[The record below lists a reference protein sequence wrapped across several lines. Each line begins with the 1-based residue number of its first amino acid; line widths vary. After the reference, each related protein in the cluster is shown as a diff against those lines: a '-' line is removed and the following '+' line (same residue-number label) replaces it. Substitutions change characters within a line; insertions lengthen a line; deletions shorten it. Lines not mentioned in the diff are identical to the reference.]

1 MRPVSLIPE
10 SLLRPRTATEA
21 SPRSGRQKV
30 APGASPGSAFL
41 NGQEPRQGR
50 RRIALVLLVLLTSV
64 AVQAA
69 RPPEIVDY
77 KGKIGHI
84 AKLRDGKL
92 VTVYTLGRPRDE
104 IPLPGPEQPLYIR
117 YSSDHGRTWSEQRVA
132 FSYPA
137 GRGTMPRYAQSVTPY
152 LLLDRNDT
160 LHLFA
165 TRYYGMPGKG
175 DPSAIGLTEL
185 YHNVSRDEGK
195 TWTDPKRIDMGHHY
209 VPVIESII
217 ELSNGRILFAS
228 NYATDNYLAERGEY
242 EYRILTLFSDD
253 HGDTWQLGPDDIRVP
268 LGPGRGHPGAIEPV
282 MVELKNGRIWMLF
295 RSQHGRLYQ
304 TFSSDGGDS
313 WESSSPSDIEAAN
326 APAGILRLSDGR
338 LALCWNDW
346 SSYPGGKIHRSGRQ
360 YLHVAISA
368 DDGKTWSPSKLIAK
382 PTTEERRN
390 ANMRYPF
397 LCETDDGSILLRYHR
412 IESSIEV
419 RRRELLRI
427 DPAWIAE

>member
-1 MRPVSLIPE
+1 MRRVSLIPE
-10 SLLRPRTATEA
+10 S
-21 SPRSGRQKV
+21 
-30 APGASPGSAFL
+30 
-41 NGQEPRQGR
+41 RQGR
-50 RRIALVLLVLLTSV
+50 VRIILILLVLLTSV
-64 AVQAA
+64 AGQAA
-69 RPPEIVDY
+69 VEPTLVDY
-77 KGKIGHI
+77 DGKIGHI
-84 AKLRDGKL
+84 AKLRDGRL
-92 VTVYTLGRPRDE
+92 VTVYTLGRDRE
-104 IPLPGPEQPLYIR
+104 KIPLPGPDQPLYIR
-117 YSSDHGRTWSEQRVA
+117 YSNDHGRTWSSQRVA

-185 YHNVSRDEGK
+185 YHNVSRDGGK
-195 TWTDPKRIDMGHHY
+195 TWTDPQRIDMGHHY

-217 ELSNGRILFAS
+217 ELSSGRILFAS
-228 NYATDNYLAERGEY
+228 NYATDNYLSERGEY

-253 HGDTWQLGPDDIRVP
+253 HGETWQLGPDDIRVP

-282 MVELKNGRIWMLF
+282 MVELKNNRVWMLF

-313 WESSSPSDIEAAN
+313 WEPSSPTDIKAAN

-338 LALCWNDW
+338 LVLSWNDW
-346 SSYPGGKIHRSGRQ
+346 SSYSGGKIHRSGRQ

-382 PTTEERRN
+382 PTTEELHN

-397 LCETDDGSILLRYHR
+397 LCETDDGLILLRYHR

>member
-1 MRPVSLIPE
+1 MTRVSRIAKRVGE
-10 SLLRPRTATEA
+10 PRATTGR

-30 APGASPGSAFL
+30 APGASPGCAFQDD
-41 NGQEPRQGR
+41 QEPRQGR
-50 RRIALVLLVLLTSV
+50 RRITLILLVLLTSV
-64 AVQAA
+64 AGHAA
-69 RPPEIVDY
+69 VEPALVNY
-77 KGKIGHI
+77 GGNIGHI
-84 AKLRDGKL
+84 AKLWDGRL
-92 VTVYTLGRPRDE
+92 VTVYTLGRDRE
-104 IPLPGPEQPLYIR
+104 KIPLPGPDQPLYIR
-117 YSSDHGRTWSEQRVA
+117 YSNDHGRTWSQQTVA

-137 GRGTMPRYAQSVTPY
+137 GRGTMPRYEQSVGPY
-152 LLLDRNDT
+152 LLLDRNNT

-217 ELSNGRILFAS
+217 ELSNGRILFSS
-228 NYATDNYLAERGEY
+228 NYATDNYLPERGEY

-253 HGDTWQLGPDDIRVP
+253 HGETWQLGLDDIRVP

-282 MVELKNGRIWMLF
+282 MVELKNNRVWMLF
-295 RSQHGRLYQ
+295 RSQHGRFYQ

-313 WESSSPSDIEAAN
+313 WEPSSPTDIKAAN

-338 LALCWNDW
+338 LVLSWNDW
-346 SSYPGGKIHRSGRQ
+346 SSYPGGKTHRSGRQ

-382 PTTEERRN
+382 PTTEDPHN

-397 LCETDDGSILLRYHR
+397 LSETDDSFILLRYHR

-427 DPAWIAE
+427 DPAWVAE